1 MKQEI
6 RQNAVAIL
14 TSEDDCSIPVIFNN
28 LTGKNHETDEEYQIY
43 IEYTA
48 IPLMG
53 FICGEIERVE
63 NGEVMETGQI
73 CRNRPQ

>member
-14 TSEDDCSIPVIFNN
+14 TSEDNCSIPVIFNN
-28 LTGKNHETDEEYQIY
+28 LTGKNHETYEEYQVY
-43 IEYTA
+43 IEHIA

-53 FICGEIERVE
+53 FSYGEIERVE
-63 NGEVMETGQI
+63 NGQVMETGQI
-73 CRNRPQ
+73 RRNRSI